1 MGVIKHD
8 KEHMSDLSKFKAL
21 LHKTQQGLSSAKEQR
36 LFFNWD
42 SLHTRLN
49 SLLQGMQFKEKEG
62 QKD

>member
-1 MGVIKHD
+1 
-8 KEHMSDLSKFKAL
+8 MSDLSKFKAL